1 MSLINTPVSFGE
13 ILDKITILEI
23 KQQHIT
29 DAEKLKNVRHELNLL
44 TDTWNKKV
52 TQTSEISRLKEQLKQ
67 VNQSL
72 WNIEDNIRIKE
83 SKKEFDDEFI
93 QIARSV
99 YYENDKRAEVK
110 KQVNLLLGSELV
122 EEKSYQNYS

>member
-23 KQQHIT
+23 KQQHIS

-52 TQTSEISRLKEQLKQ
+52 TKTSEISQLKEQLKQ

-72 WNIEDNIRIKE
+72 WDIEDNIRIKE

-99 YYENDKRAEVK
+99 YYENDKRAAVK
-110 KQVNLLLGSELV
+110 KEVNLLLGSELV

>member
-1 MSLINTPVSFGE
+1 MSLINTPVSYGE

-23 KQQHIT
+23 KEQNIT
-29 DAEKLKNVRHELNLL
+29 ADDKLKNVRHELSIL
-44 TDTWNKKV
+44 TNTWNDKV
-52 TQTSEISRLKEQLKQ
+52 AASAEIDQLKEQLKQ

-72 WNIEDNIRIKE
+72 WNIEDNVRIKE

-99 YYENDKRAEVK
+99 YYENDKRAAVK
-110 KQVNLLLGSELV
+110 KEVNLLLGSELV
-122 EEKSYQNYS
+122 EEKSYQDYK